1 MNRSIRYYLA
11 PALAI
16 VAAVFIVGCSHVDS
30 EQPRHTSLRVLT
42 YNVHHCQGTDGKFD
56 YDRIAGIINRLKP
69 DIAALQEIDV
79 GTNRASGADQA
90 AVLAELTGLNYTFGK
105 AIDFDSGQ
113 YGLAILSRFPIR
125 DVTNTPLDTQP
136 GSEPRIALAA
146 HIKIDTGSREVILID
161 THLCHRNE
169 QVRTMQTTQLSEYAN
184 SEGDVSVILA
194 GDFNA
199 RTTSTPMNVL
209 LESNWLDAVAP
220 QSRIDYVLLR
230 KRDPWKIFDVRIIDE
245 PVASDHDPVL
255 VVLKWSGNETD

>member
-1 MNRSIRYYLA
+1 MIGRIRYHLA
-11 PALAI
+11 LTLII
-16 VAAVFIVGCSHVDS
+16 VTIVPLGGCSHLDS
-30 EQPRHTSLRVLT
+30 QPRREPYLRVLT

-56 YDRIAGIINRLKP
+56 YHRIAGIINRLEP
-69 DIAALQEIDV
+69 DIVALQEIDV

-90 AVLAELTGLNYTFGK
+90 AVLAELTGLNHTFGR

-113 YGLAILSRFPIR
+113 YGLAILTRFEFR
-125 DVTNTPLDTQP
+125 DVTATALETRP

-146 HIKIDTGSREVILID
+146 HVTLDAGPREVVLID

-169 QVRTMQTTQLSEYAN
+169 QVRTMQTTRLNEFAD
-184 SEGDVSVILA
+184 SEGDVPVILA

-199 RTTSTPMNVL
+199 RPTSAPMNVL
-209 LESNWLDAVAP
+209 LEANWLDAVAP

-230 KRDPWKIFDVRIIDE
+230 KKDPWKIVDVRIIDE

-255 VVLKWSGNETD
+255 VILRWVGK

>member
-1 MNRSIRYYLA
+1 MTRTIRCYFA

-16 VAAVFIVGCSHVDS
+16 VTAVFFVGCSHIDRT
-30 EQPRHTSLRVLT
+30 QPRQTSLRVLT
-42 YNVHHCQGTDGKFD
+42 YNVHHCQGTDGEFD
-56 YDRIAGIINRLKP
+56 YARIAGIINRLKP

-79 GTNRASGADQA
+79 GTNRVSGVDQA
-90 AVLAELTGLNYTFGK
+90 AKLAELTGLKYTFGR

-113 YGLAILSRFPIR
+113 YGLVILSRFPIR
-125 DVTNTPLDTQP
+125 NVTNTPLKTQP

-146 HIKIDTGSREVILID
+146 HIKLDSAPQEIIFVD

-169 QVRTMQTTQLSEYAN
+169 QVRTMQTAQLNKFAD
-184 SEGDVSVILA
+184 SEGDFPVILA

-199 RTTSTPMNVL
+199 RPTSTPMNVL

-230 KRDPWKIFDVRIIDE
+230 KDDPWEIVDVQIIDE

-255 VVLKWSGNETD
+255 VTLRWVGK

>member
-1 MNRSIRYYLA
+1 MNRSIRCYFA

-16 VAAVFIVGCSHVDS
+16 VTAVLLVGCSHVDR
-30 EQPRHTSLRVLT
+30 EQQRPARLRVLT

-56 YDRIAGIINRLKP
+56 YGRIAGIINRLEP

-79 GTNRASGADQA
+79 GTNRASGVDQA
-90 AVLAELTGLNYTFGK
+90 AVLAELTGLNYAFGR
-105 AIDFDSGQ
+105 AIDFDSGG
-113 YGLAILSRFPIR
+113 YGLAILSRFEIR
-125 DVTNTPLDTQP
+125 DVSNTPLKTQP

-146 HIKIDTGSREVILID
+146 HIKPDAGPGEVIFVD

-169 QVRTMQTTQLSEYAN
+169 QVRTMQTTGLNEFAD
-184 SEGDVSVILA
+184 SEGDVPVILA

-199 RTTSTPMNVL
+199 RPASGPMKVL

-230 KRDPWKIFDVRIIDE
+230 KGDPWKIVDVRVIDE

-255 VVLKWSGNETD
+255 VILQWTDE

>member
-1 MNRSIRYYLA
+1 MNRSIRYYFA

-16 VAAVFIVGCSHVDS
+16 ATIVLLVGCSYVDR
-30 EQPRHTSLRVLT
+30 EQQRQAPLRVLT

-56 YDRIAGIINRLKP
+56 YGRIAGIINALKP

-79 GTNRASGADQA
+79 GTNRASGVDQA
-90 AVLAELTGLNYTFGK
+90 AILAELTGLNYRFGR

-113 YGLAILSRFPIR
+113 YGLAILSRFEIR
-125 DVTNTPLDTQP
+125 DVSNTPLKTQP

-146 HIKIDTGSREVILID
+146 HIRPDAGPREIIFVD

-169 QVRTMQTTQLSEYAN
+169 QVRTMQTTQLNEFAD
-184 SEGDVSVILA
+184 SEGDAPVILS

-199 RTTSTPMNVL
+199 RPASEPMNVL
-209 LESNWLDAVAP
+209 LESDWLDAVAP

-230 KRDPWKIFDVRIIDE
+230 RGDPWKIIDVRVIDE

-255 VVLKWSGNETD
+255 VTLQWMGK

>member
-1 MNRSIRYYLA
+1 MNRSIQDYFVS
-11 PALAI
+11 AI
-16 VAAVFIVGCSHVDS
+16 VIVTAVFIVGCSHVDS
-30 EQPRHTSLRVLT
+30 EQPRQATLRVLT

-56 YDRIAGIINRLKP
+56 YERIAGIINRLKP

-79 GTNRASGADQA
+79 GTDRASGADQA
-90 AVLAELTGLNYTFGK
+90 AVLAELTGLNYSFGR

-113 YGLAILSRFPIR
+113 YGLAILSRFPIH
-125 DVTNTPLDTQP
+125 DVTNTPLKTQP

-146 HIKIDTGSREVILID
+146 SIRPDIGPPEMIFVD

-169 QVRTMQTTQLSEYAN
+169 QVRTMQTTELNQCSD
-184 SEGDVSVILA
+184 SEGDVPVILA

-199 RTTSTPMNVL
+199 RPTSAPMNVL
-209 LESNWLDAVAP
+209 LESEWLDAVAP

-230 KRDPWKIFDVRIIDE
+230 KDDPWNIVDVKIIDE

-255 VVLKWSGNETD
+255 VVLQWSGE

>member
-1 MNRSIRYYLA
+1 MTRSIRCYFA

-16 VAAVFIVGCSHVDS
+16 VTAIFLVGCSHIDRT
-30 EQPRHTSLRVLT
+30 QPRQTSLRVLT

-56 YDRIAGIINRLKP
+56 YGRIAGIINRLKP

-79 GTNRASGADQA
+79 GTNRASGVDQV
-90 AVLAELTGLNYTFGK
+90 AVLAELTGLKYTFGR

-113 YGLAILSRFPIR
+113 YGLAILSRFPISN
-125 DVTNTPLDTQP
+125 VTNTPLKTQP
-136 GSEPRIALAA
+136 GSEPRIALTA
-146 HIKIDTGSREVILID
+146 HIKLDAGPREIIFVD

-169 QVRTMQTTQLSEYAN
+169 QVRTMQTTQLNEFAD
-184 SEGDVSVILA
+184 SEGDVPVILA

-199 RTTSTPMNVL
+199 RPASAPMNVL

-220 QSRIDYVLLR
+220 HSRIDYVLLR
-230 KRDPWKIFDVRIIDE
+230 KDDPWEIVDVQIIDE

-255 VVLKWSGNETD
+255 VTLRWVGK